1 MPVPAQTLEAPHQ
14 VEVKNRAAL
23 AAPDSAAAEHFR
35 QLLQRI
41 DAAGAIRPVRVVAV
55 TSSARGEGRTTI
67 AANLALTAARDGRE
81 VALVECDVRRPSLA
95 QLLEL
100 APRAGL
106 AEVVQGQAE
115 LGQAL
120 CRSGTLSVLAAGDAR
135 DPGAVLRS
143 PRLATTI
150 EALRASFSLVIL
162 DAPPAL
168 AFADAGRLAAA
179 ADGVLL
185 VARAGT
191 TPRQVVRMAVEYVG
205 SRLIGV
211 VLNDVDTSAAVHARY
226 LYAEP
231 GAEAF

>member
-1 MPVPAQTLEAPHQ
+1 MSVPAHTLDIPHGFDAKKAGAIAGP
-14 VEVKNRAAL
+14 E
-23 AAPDSAAAEHFR
+23 SAAAEHF
-35 QLLQRI
+35 QVLLQRI
-41 DAAGAIRPVRVVAV
+41 DSAARPVRVVAV

-95 QLLEL
+95 ALLEL

-120 CRSGTLSVLAAGDAR
+120 SRSGSLAILTAGDAR
-135 DPGAVLRS
+135 DPGAILRS
-143 PRLATTI
+143 ARLAATI
-150 EALRASFSLVIL
+150 DSLRAQFSLVIL
-162 DAPPAL
+162 DVPPAL

-185 VARAGT
+185 VVRAGQ

-205 SRLIGV
+205 PRLLGV
-211 VLNDVDTSAAVHARY
+211 VLNDVDTAAAVHGRY
-226 LYAEP
+226 LYADP
-231 GAEAF
+231 ATA

>member
-1 MPVPAQTLEAPHQ
+1 MSAPAQTLDLPHGLDAR
-14 VEVKNRAAL
+14 KSGAL

-35 QLLQRI
+35 VLLQRI
-41 DAAGAIRPVRVVAV
+41 EFAPRPARVVAV

-67 AANLALTAARDGRE
+67 AANLAVIASREGRD

-115 LGQAL
+115 LAQAL
-120 CRSGTLSVLAAGDAR
+120 CRSGSLAVLTAGDAR
-135 DPGAVLRS
+135 DPGAILRS
-143 PRLATTI
+143 PRLASTI
-150 EALRASFSLVIL
+150 DALRSSFQLVLL
-162 DAPPAL
+162 DVPPAL
-168 AFADAGRLAAA
+168 AFADAGRLSAA

-185 VARAGT
+185 VVRAGQ

-205 SRLIGV
+205 PRLLGV
-211 VLNDVDTSAAVHARY
+211 VLNDVDAAAAVHGRY
-226 LYAEP
+226 LYADP
-231 GAEAF
+231 AAA